1 MSRKSGTGEGWW
13 VHLKG
18 ANSVAVSGLSFT
30 NTLVGTG
37 WAVSL
42 LVLSPCMA
50 PISGSEASNHTYP
63 SINQLAI
70 VMALKVAVEL
80 WIKKKFS
87 IIWYVCDVTKV
98 VATQLPA
105 KNKSNI

>member
-1 MSRKSGTGEGWW
+1 MYWLVSGLTFYRCSLYKTQLVMSLLPMSFRDRFCMSRKSGTGEGWW

-42 LVLSPCMA
+42 LVCTSWLR
-50 PISGSEASNHTYP
+50 
-63 SINQLAI
+63 
-70 VMALKVAVEL
+70 K
-80 WIKKKFS
+80 
-87 IIWYVCDVTKV
+87 
-98 VATQLPA
+98 
-105 KNKSNI
+105 

>member
-1 MSRKSGTGEGWW
+1 
-13 VHLKG
+13 
-18 ANSVAVSGLSFT
+18 
-30 NTLVGTG
+30 
-37 WAVSL
+37 
-42 LVLSPCMA
+42 MA

-105 KNKSNI
+105 KNKSKI